1 MFPKFATPHR
11 VGSISEIADGVEAEG
26 MDLE

>member
-11 VGSISEIADGVEAEG
+11 VGSIAEIDDDEADG